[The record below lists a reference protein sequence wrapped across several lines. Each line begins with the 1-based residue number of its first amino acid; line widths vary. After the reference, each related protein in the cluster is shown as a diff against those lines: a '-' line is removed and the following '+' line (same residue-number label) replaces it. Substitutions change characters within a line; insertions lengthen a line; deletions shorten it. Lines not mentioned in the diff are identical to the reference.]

1 MHRNLKI
8 GYALAFINEL
18 YFPVAIWLLFFLK
31 YLDFTQV
38 AILGALTTVS
48 SNLFE
53 IPTGAIADILGRKWT
68 LFWSFI
74 ISSIGLLVISTGS
87 VFSIFAIGRIINGLG
102 HSLLSGTHESLMY
115 DTLKSAG
122 KVSKY
127 EQVVS
132 KKTTLVWIG
141 LFLSSILGG
150 IIYDFWNVGPFVI
163 SAGVYV
169 LAAILCLFIQEPEI
183 DSETFSLANYV
194 KQNTQGFYEL
204 FKNKRTTQI
213 TLLLV
218 TISAGYFFAA
228 KILGISQAE
237 QYGMSGKGVGL
248 LFGVGF
254 IIAAIASHY
263 YPVMKNKF
271 GNLRLLAIAT
281 LLLLTSFI
289 FAKFVGVILGS
300 LLIITR
306 IASSTSFGNAK
317 SVVVNGFISSKNR
330 ATSLSTL
337 ALLSQI
343 PFAVSFYFVG
353 KYIDNYSPN
362 SFAFLLGILL
372 IVFLVPQL
380 FLARKILFRK
390 E

>member
-1 MHRNLKI
+1 M
-8 GYALAFINEL
+8 
-18 YFPVAIWLLFFLK
+18 
-31 YLDFTQV
+31 
-38 AILGALTTVS
+38 
-48 SNLFE
+48 
-53 IPTGAIADILGRKWT
+53 
-68 LFWSFI
+68 
-74 ISSIGLLVISTGS
+74 
-87 VFSIFAIGRIINGLG
+87 
-102 HSLLSGTHESLMY
+102 
-115 DTLKSAG
+115 
-122 KVSKY
+122 
-127 EQVVS
+127 
-132 KKTTLVWIG
+132 
-141 LFLSSILGG
+141 
-150 IIYDFWNVGPFVI
+150 
-163 SAGVYV
+163 
-169 LAAILCLFIQEPEI
+169 
-183 DSETFSLANYV
+183 
-194 KQNTQGFYEL
+194 
-204 FKNKRTTQI
+204 
-213 TLLLV
+213 LLV

-237 QYGMSGKGVGL
+237 QYGMSGKVVGL